1 MILLDTHVLL
11 WHEQGDR
18 RLGVKTRQVVERVL
32 QERSGAVSSIS
43 YWEIGMRIQKG
54 QLEFLLDLDAW
65 RRELLDQG
73 LIEIPVDGAIAARAG
88 LLVDMHGD
96 PADCLIVAT
105 ALQGHQLLTA
115 DRRILDWS
123 GQLSRLDATE

>member
-11 WHEQGDR
+11 WHEHGDT
-18 RLGVKTRQVVERVL
+18 RLGAKARRAIAGVL
-32 QERSGAVSSIS
+32 QERKAAVSSIS
-43 YWEIGMRIQKG
+43 FWEIGMRIQKG
-54 QLEFLLDLDAW
+54 RLEFLLDLDAW

-88 LLVDMHGD
+88 LLADMHGD
-96 PADCLIVAT
+96 PADRLIVAT
-105 ALQGHQLLTA
+105 ALQGHQLVTA
-115 DRRILDWS
+115 DRRTLNWP

>member
-1 MILLDTHVLL
+1 MLLDTHVLL

-18 RLGVKTRQVVERVL
+18 RLGPKTRRAVERALPENEV
-32 QERSGAVSSIS
+32 AIS
-43 YWEIGMRIQKG
+43 AISFWEIGMRIQKG
-54 QLEFLLDLDAW
+54 QLEFLFDLDAW

-73 LIEIPVDGAIAARAG
+73 LVEVPAKGVIAARAG
-88 LLVDMHGD
+88 LLADLHGD
-96 PADCLIVAT
+96 PADRLIVAT

-123 GQLSRLDATE
+123 GRLSRLNATE

>member
-18 RLGVKTRQVVERVL
+18 RLGVKTRQAVERVL
-32 QERSGAVSSIS
+32 QERRAAVSSIS
-43 YWEIGMRIQKG
+43 FWEIGMRIQKG
-54 QLEFLLDLDAW
+54 RLEFLLDLDAW
-65 RRELLDQG
+65 RRELLEQG
-73 LIEIPVDGAIAARAG
+73 LVEIPVDGAIAARAG

-96 PADCLIVAT
+96 PADRLIVAT

>member
-18 RLGVKTRQVVERVL
+18 RLGVKTRQAVERVL
-32 QERSGAVSSIS
+32 QERRAAVSSIS
-43 YWEIGMRIQKG
+43 FWEIGMRIQKG
-54 QLEFLLDLDAW
+54 RLEFLLDLDAW

-73 LIEIPVDGAIAARAG
+73 LVEIPVDGAIAARAG

-96 PADCLIVAT
+96 PADRLIVAT

>member
-18 RLGVKTRQVVERVL
+18 RLGVKTRQAVERVL
-32 QERSGAVSSIS
+32 QERRAAVSSIS
-43 YWEIGMRIQKG
+43 FWEIGMRIQKG

-73 LIEIPVDGAIAARAG
+73 LIEIPVDGAIATRAG

-96 PADCLIVAT
+96 PADRLIVAT

>member
-11 WHEQGDR
+11 WHEQGDL
-18 RLGVKTRQVVERVL
+18 RLGVKTRQAVERVL
-32 QERSGAVSSIS
+32 QERRAAVSSIS
-43 YWEIGMRIQKG
+43 FWEIGMRIQKG
-54 QLEFLLDLDAW
+54 QLEFLFDLDAW

-73 LIEIPVDGAIAARAG
+73 LVEIPVDGAIAARAG

-96 PADCLIVAT
+96 PADRLIVAT